1 MAADVALVWEAR
13 EAADVVVVG
22 ILAGQQASGVVVV
35 GILADRQASGV
46 VVVVGI
52 RGAGIGTEIG
62 MKIESDK
69 LPETKIC

>member
-1 MAADVALVWEAR
+1 MLHWY
-13 EAADVVVVG
+13 G
-22 ILAGQQASGVVVV
+22 KPGKQLMLLWWAGRQASGVVVV